1 MFYPEAILF
10 SGRVVRWLGL
20 RLAEGEA
27 LQQSLVSRHVVL
39 QDRARR
45 GWGGAFQL
53 IIYEAKNGNAVG
65 TPDFPI
71 GNQEGICA
79 SYESKGEG
87 WLFAGSCFPKHKKLG
102 GIPLFFSE
110 VQGSG
115 KMQPCQHS
123 RGLLCG
129 LKATTHR
136 KCLKQTPST
145 LAAFSLGE

>member
-102 GIPLFFSE
+102 GIPLFFS
-110 VQGSG
+110 GSAEL
-115 KMQPCQHS
+115 
-123 RGLLCG
+123 REN
-129 LKATTHR
+129 AT
-136 KCLKQTPST
+136 LST
-145 LAAFSLGE
+145 LKRAVVWTQGDNAQKVFKANSINTSCF

>member
-39 QDRARR
+39 QVRARR

-102 GIPLFFSE
+102 GIPLFFS
-110 VQGSG
+110 GSA
-115 KMQPCQHS
+115 
-123 RGLLCG
+123 GLREN
-129 LKATTHR
+129 AT
-136 KCLKQTPST
+136 LST
-145 LAAFSLGE
+145 LKRAVVWTQGDNAQKVFKANSVNTSCF